1 MRRLIAT
8 AVLCTTWAACF
19 YPASRGR
26 ALEDRIALE
35 QEELREIRKKLE
47 ETLPKIDAKI
57 GEVTKALEGLDRAAH
72 RSGADIGVRL
82 QKTIEDLGQLRGQV
96 DTYLFK
102 IGELEKGL
110 KKLEEDTDQR
120 LTELQGSE
128 ATKAAAA
135 RKKAEDL
142 PKPTDKRQFLSLADT
157 KAKEGDTLLARQL
170 YAEFLK
176 KWPRDELV
184 GEAHYG
190 LGETFFSEEKC
201 REALSEYGK
210 VIKEYSKTRS
220 APNAYLRSGQ
230 CFGRLNMKDESRLFL
245 EEVVKNY
252 PKSDAAK
259 EAKVQLAELDK
270 AKRSRSGKKK

>member
-1 MRRLIAT
+1 MRN
-8 AVLCTTWAACF
+8 
-19 YPASRGR
+19 
-26 ALEDRIALE
+26 
-35 QEELREIRKKLE
+35 
-47 ETLPKIDAKI
+47 
-57 GEVTKALEGLDRAAH
+57 
-72 RSGADIGVRL
+72 
-82 QKTIEDLGQLRGQV
+82 
-96 DTYLFK
+96 
-102 IGELEKGL
+102 
-110 KKLEEDTDQR
+110 
-120 LTELQGSE
+120 
-128 ATKAAAA
+128 
-135 RKKAEDL
+135 
-142 PKPTDKRQFLSLADT
+142 
-157 KAKEGDTLLARQL
+157 QL

-259 EAKVQLAELDK
+259 DAKVQLAELDK
-270 AKRSRSGKKK
+270 AKKSRSGKKK

>member
-8 AVLCTTWAACF
+8 AVLCSASAACF
-19 YPASRGR
+19 YPASRGK
-26 ALEDRIALE
+26 ALEDQLATER
-35 QEELREIRKKLE
+35 EELKEIRKKLD

-57 GEVTKALEGLDRAAH
+57 GEVTQALDDLNRASH
-72 RSGADIGVRL
+72 KSGADIGVRL
-82 QKTIEDLGQLRGQV
+82 QKNIEDLGQLRGQV
-96 DTYLFK
+96 ETYLYR

-110 KKLEEDTDQR
+110 KKVEENTDQK
-120 LTELQGSE
+120 LTELQGSD
-128 ATKAAAA
+128 AAKAAAA
-135 RKKAEDL
+135 RKKAEEL
-142 PKPTDKRQFLSLADT
+142 QKPADKRQFLALADS
-157 KAKEGDTLLARQL
+157 KAKDGDNLVARQL

-190 LGETFFSEEKC
+190 LGETFYAEEKC

-210 VIKEYSKTRS
+210 VIKEFSKTHS
-220 APNAYLRSGQ
+220 APNAYLRSGE
-230 CFGRLNMKDESRLFL
+230 CFGKLNMKDESRLAL

-252 PKSDAAK
+252 PKSEAAK

-270 AKRSRSGKKK
+270 GKR